1 MATRV
6 SKGFND
12 ISLSFA
18 KHPVTNDILVLKN
31 EDAIKR
37 AVQNLIQTNIG
48 ERYYNRN
55 LGTTVNESLFEL
67 TTMET
72 STILKEEIK
81 TVIRNFEPRVV
92 LRKVDVNVPD
102 DANEVN
108 ILLDY
113 EIVGQQFSTQNVE
126 FLLQSTRI

>member
-1 MATRV
+1 M
-6 SKGFND
+6 
-12 ISLSFA
+12 
-18 KHPVTNDILVLKN
+18 
-31 EDAIKR
+31 
-37 AVQNLIQTNIG
+37 QNLIQTNIG

>member
-1 MATRV
+1 ML
-6 SKGFND
+6 SK
-12 ISLSFA
+12 
-18 KHPVTNDILVLKN
+18 
-31 EDAIKR
+31 E

>member
-12 ISLSFA
+12 ISLSFV

-102 DANEVN
+102 DSNEVN

>member
-1 MATRV
+1 M
-6 SKGFND
+6 
-12 ISLSFA
+12 
-18 KHPVTNDILVLKN
+18 
-31 EDAIKR
+31 
-37 AVQNLIQTNIG
+37 IQTNIG

>member
-1 MATRV
+1 MI
-6 SKGFND
+6 S
-12 ISLSFA
+12 SLSFA